1 VSQKDFS
8 EKLLVGITSKDDIHW
23 PDQLEEIAKF
33 KITEVSL
40 FLEKLSKFQRE
51 KVYANLLKSGI
62 KKIPLVHLRHD
73 MDKQEIEFLVKN
85 YQSRFLTIHEIN
97 FDYLEQWCGF
107 YQYLFLEMNADNRLS
122 PNIDVKMIGGFCVD
136 FSHFKKASVKL
147 SKEFDYT
154 FRRKEYHRYFKCNH
168 LNGYSPQ
175 QNTDLHYIKSLHD
188 FDYLTTLPKFLFGEV
203 IGLEMENSIAEQ
215 LKYKDYLVKILNH
228 YFQND

>member
-1 VSQKDFS
+1 MSQKDFS
-8 EKLLVGITSKDDIHW
+8 EKILVGITSKDDIHW
-23 PDQLEEIAKF
+23 PEQLEEIAKF

-51 KVYANLLKSGI
+51 IVYASLLKSWI

-73 MDKQEIEFLVKN
+73 MDKQEIEFLIKN

-97 FDYLEQWCGF
+97 FDYLKQWRGF
-107 YQYLFLEMNADNRLS
+107 YQHLFLEMNKDNHVSSLVQI
-122 PNIDVKMIGGFCVD
+122 NKIGGFCVD
-136 FSHFKKASVKL
+136 LSHFKAASIRAT
-147 SKEFDYT
+147 KEFDYILK
-154 FRRKEYHRYFKCNH
+154 RKDIHHYFKCNH

-175 QNTDLHYIKSLHD
+175 QNTDLHDIKSIHN

-203 IGLEMENSIAEQ
+203 IALEMENSIAEQ